1 MVKFLLEHLEKSG
14 CAVGDGFIKAVHCE
28 KKIAGGYTRG
38 GGVLYIYI
46 FPSFLLVSL
55 KMVLI
60 FTLGSNFNFVIEI
73 EQMQ

>member
-38 GGVLYIYI
+38 GGVLYILHFPFI
-46 FPSFLLVSL
+46 FISF
-55 KMVLI
+55 
-60 FTLGSNFNFVIEI
+60 IENGFDFYTW
-73 EQMQ
+73 EQLQFCN